1 LACQIDEHKQTISA
15 ILNKRRDINPK
26 LSIKLSTQFDVQEDY
41 FMMLQAAY
49 DVKNASETTHTPNL
63 DNIRKVIFWNTTI
76 DKIDWEKHKKAVIK
90 RVLERG
96 NATEIKEIIS
106 FYGKRSF
113 IDEIKMMKVSHLF

>member
-1 LACQIDEHKQTISA
+1 MACQIDEHKQTISA